1 MIPARKIQ
9 ISLAFF
15 IILFLVSFILLI
27 YPLLNKIKEN
37 SGNFTVQKKTL
48 LGLEAKI
55 KNLKNVQTLYRSYQP
70 NLEKINELFINADE
84 PLGFIEFLEQE
95 ADNASLSIEI
105 YPSNPK
111 KVNGDIWQSM
121 EFQITL
127 SGSFP
132 NFLKFI
138 NKLEASPYL
147 FETQNLSIQR
157 LTENDVSLK
166 GFEGL
171 RAGDVSAVLRIKV
184 YTR

>member
-1 MIPARKIQ
+1 MIPARKTQ
-9 ISLAFF
+9 ISLAVFAIF
-15 IILFLVSFILLI
+15 SLAFLVLLI

-37 SGNFTVQKKTL
+37 SENFIVQKKTL

-55 KNLKNVQTLYRSYQP
+55 KNLRDVQALYRSYQP
-70 NLEKINELFINADE
+70 NLEKMDGLFINAEE
-84 PLGFIEFLEQE
+84 PIGFIEFLEQE
-95 ADNASLSIEI
+95 ADSAHLSIEI

-111 KVNGDIWQSM
+111 KVNGDTWQSM

-127 SGSFP
+127 FGSFL

-147 FETQNLSIQR
+147 FETQNLTIQR
-157 LTENDVSLK
+157 LTDNDVSLK

-171 RAGDVSAVLRIKV
+171 RAGDISAVLKIKV
-184 YTR
+184 YVR